1 MGIGDAMEEMGKI
14 KELFIAG
21 FGPIVRE
28 LTASRKLYNQT
39 LGIGF
44 KEENGGYVH
53 TEALSGRKS
62 FRFVAPFPSSGVL
75 LW

>member
-1 MGIGDAMEEMGKI
+1 MKGKI
-14 KELFIAG
+14 KVLFIAG

-28 LTASRKLYNQT
+28 PGASRKLYNQI

-44 KEENGGYVH
+44 KEENGGYLH
-53 TEALSGRKS
+53 TEALEGGKD
-62 FRFVAPFPSSGVL
+62 FRSVAAFASSSVL